1 MLGAPRQRNERNER
15 THAQSLVVFLHRFA
29 VFVLLPRLD
38 LVVSGGVQLAVRDED
53 VLDRLQQPPEAV
65 EERQLP
71 ADDGATTAPNEGGL
85 KLDGLCVW

>member
-1 MLGAPRQRNERNER
+1 M
-15 THAQSLVVFLHRFA
+15 HRFA
-29 VFVLLPRLD
+29 VFVLLPRLV

-71 ADDGATTAPNEGGL
+71 ADDAATTAPKEGGL
-85 KLDGLCVW
+85 KT